1 MNLFH
6 IQSTL
11 HGTDRTA
18 AFLKDNFIGIDWPA
32 TGDLEQLSA
41 EEWKEQIGQHYT
53 IPESELSGVLDTLQ
67 TFVKIMQDGDHVI
80 VHDDEWVYVGD
91 VGDYFYDDSVSI
103 EEDSICHRRGVTWLG
118 RIPLTEINN
127 KVRALISNAS
137 IISTFEYPLSQAQL
151 EPWISRT
158 SETETAVQHSVG
170 VDDGTEQEALDVLRK
185 ALQSEDEEL
194 RIRAATAIL
203 QYAKK

>member
-6 IQSTL
+6 IQTTI

-18 AFLKDNFIGIDWPA
+18 AFLEDNFIGIDWPA
-32 TGDLEQLSA
+32 TGDLEQLPA
-41 EEWKEQIGQHYT
+41 EEWKEQIGQHYAL
-53 IPESELSGVLDTLQ
+53 PESELSGVIGTLQ

-118 RIPLTEINN
+118 RIPLTEIND
-127 KVRALISNAS
+127 KVGALISNAS

-158 SETETAVQHSVG
+158 PETETAVQHSVG
-170 VDDGTEQEALDVLRK
+170 VDDGTVQEALDVLRK
-185 ALQSEDEEL
+185 SLQSEDEEL

>member
-18 AFLKDNFIGIDWPA
+18 AFLEDNFIGIDWPA
-32 TGDLEQLSA
+32 TGDLEQLPT
-41 EEWKEQIGQHYT
+41 EEWKEQIGQHYA
-53 IPESELSGVLDTLQ
+53 IPESELSGVIGTLQ
-67 TFVKIMQDGDHVI
+67 TFLNIMQDRDHVI
-80 VHDDEWVYVGD
+80 IHDDEWVYVGD

-158 SETETAVQHSVG
+158 SETQTAVQHSVG
-170 VDDGTEQEALDVLRK
+170 VDDGTVQEALDVLRK
-185 ALQSEDEEL
+185 ALQSDDEEL

>member
-67 TFVKIMQDGDHVI
+67 TFVKIMQDGDHLI

-170 VDDGTEQEALDVLRK
+170 VDDGTVQEALDVLRK

>member
-6 IQSTL
+6 IQTTI
-11 HGTDRTA
+11 HGTDRTS
-18 AFLKDNFIGIDWPA
+18 AFLEDNFIGINWPA
-32 TGDLEQLSA
+32 TGDLEQLPA

-53 IPESELSGVLDTLQ
+53 IPESELSGVIGTLQ
-67 TFVKIMQDGDHVI
+67 TFVNIMQDGDHVI

-103 EEDSICHRRGVTWLG
+103 KEDSICHRRGVTWLG
-118 RIPLTEINN
+118 RIPLTEIND

-151 EPWISRT
+151 DPWLSRT
-158 SETETAVQHSVG
+158 PETETAVQHSVG
-170 VDDGTEQEALDVLRK
+170 VDDGTVQEALDVLRK

>member
-6 IQSTL
+6 IQSII

-18 AFLKDNFIGIDWPA
+18 AFLVDNFIGIDWPA
-32 TGDLEQLSA
+32 TGDLEQLPT
-41 EEWKEQIGQHYT
+41 EEWREQIVQHYA
-53 IPESELSGVLDTLQ
+53 ISESEMSGVIGTLQ
-67 TFVKIMQDGDHVI
+67 VFVNIIQDGDHVLI
-80 VHDDEWVYVGD
+80 HDDEWVYVGD

-118 RIPLTEINN
+118 RMPLTEIND

-151 EPWISRT
+151 EPWISRNP
-158 SETETAVQHSVG
+158 ETETAVQHSVG
-170 VDDGTEQEALDVLRK
+170 VDDGTVQEALDVLRK